1 MNAKNISD
9 VLSILN
15 LISASSLDA
24 FRDPVFIGQLKGA
37 AFTKALP
44 LKYALEKIN
53 VEIRDESVS
62 A

>member
-1 MNAKNISD
+1 MNAKNIFD
-9 VLSILN
+9 VLSLLN

-24 FRDPVFIGQLKGA
+24 FRDPVFIGQLKAA

-53 VEIRDESVS
+53 VEIRDESHCS
-62 A
+62 

>member
-9 VLSILN
+9 VLSILH
-15 LISASSLDA
+15 LISSSSLDA
-24 FRDPVFIGQLKGA
+24 FRDPVFVGQLKAA

-53 VEIRDESVS
+53 VEIRDESHS

>member
-53 VEIRDESVS
+53 VEIRDESDCS
-62 A
+62 